1 MPFRVPQQLLSRTFT
16 TTSRARTAIP
26 PQWHAYTPELSSVP
40 ATQPKLGRIGKWYLP
55 TMALIAVGM
64 VYFPES
70 VFQPSSRKP
79 QGPETLDSAN
89 RQIGFAIANALGV
102 HNQSINGQAAQ
113 QLTQDQ
119 KNQLLLDAF
128 GDRSSLADMERA
140 FSQAERE
147 RAAAV
152 DVNERN
158 RRLLEAYGDKA
169 SLQDLERAMEIY
181 EVQ

>member
-1 MPFRVPQQLLSRTFT
+1 
-16 TTSRARTAIP
+16 
-26 PQWHAYTPELSSVP
+26 
-40 ATQPKLGRIGKWYLP
+40 
-55 TMALIAVGM
+55 MALIAVGM
-64 VYFPES
+64 VYFPANIL
-70 VFQPSSRKP
+70 QPKNRHQDP
-79 QGPETLDSAN
+79 VTLDSAN

-113 QLTQDQ
+113 ALTQDQ

-140 FSQAERE
+140 FNQAERE

-169 SLQDLERAMEIY
+169 TIQDLERAMEIY